1 VPVVAP
7 TSWNFAD
14 LVATVAATQPDAV
27 AIRQGD
33 RTVSYGEFLGRIDA
47 LGTALAADRP
57 IQDKVGVYLY
67 NCPESLE
74 TSMAAL
80 YARLVPV
87 NTNYRYGDDELEY
100 LWGNADCTSVVFHG
114 TFTERVDRLRARCG
128 HVRTWVHVEDDTDP
142 CPDWA
147 VPYESLARPSGAL
160 HEIDR
165 DGGDLLLLY
174 TGGTTGIPKGVMWD
188 QNGLFRRLNAGGIRR
203 FDLDGTLE
211 DVRAKVAQEGPAA
224 RVLPSCPLMHGTGL
238 FSSIE
243 TLAEGGE
250 VVLLASRR
258 FDAEEL
264 ADTIERT
271 ATNVAVIVGD
281 PFARPL
287 LDALRANR
295 PERIASLNAIIS
307 SGAMWSEE
315 VKRGLLECN
324 RGLMLIDAF
333 SSSEALGMGTSVTI
347 ADATA
352 HTAQFSLGEGVRVL
366 GEDGKDVEPGS
377 GTAGLL
383 ALPGT
388 LPLGYYKDEAKT
400 DATFRTIDGTRYSI
414 PGDWAQVAADG
425 TIQLLGR
432 GSQCIN
438 TAGEKVFPEEVE
450 EALKTHPLVRDAC
463 VLGVPD
469 DRYGEVVM
477 AVVELTD
484 GQAPTESVLID
495 HVRSQL
501 AHYKAPRRVRIVP
514 SIGRTPAG
522 KMDYAR
528 NRTELQEWLAT
539 PG

>member
-1 VPVVAP
+1 VRVVP

-14 LVATVAATQPDAV
+14 VFATVAATQPDAV

-33 RTVSYGEFLGRIDA
+33 RTETYGELLGRVDA

-57 IQDKVGVYLY
+57 LQDKVGVYLY

-114 TFTERVDRLRARCG
+114 SFTDRVDGLRARCPK
-128 HVRTWVHVEDDTDP
+128 VRTWVHVDDATAP
-142 CPDWA
+142 CPSWA
-147 VPYESLARPSGAL
+147 VPYESLATPAGPPRTVERSG
-160 HEIDR
+160 E
-165 DGGDLLLLY
+165 DLLLLY
-174 TGGTTGIPKGVMWD
+174 TGGTTGIPKGVMWAQD
-188 QNGLFRRLNAGGIRR
+188 GLFRRLNAGGIRR
-203 FDLDGTLE
+203 FDLEGTLE
-211 DVRAKVAQEGPAA
+211 DVAAKVAEEGPGA
-224 RVLPSCPLMHGTGL
+224 RVLPACPLMHGTGL

-271 ATNVAVIVGD
+271 ATAVAVIVGD

-287 LDALRANR
+287 LDALRAGR
-295 PERIASLNAIIS
+295 PERIASLSAIIS

-315 VKRGLLECN
+315 VKRGLLDFN

-333 SSSEALGMGTSVTI
+333 SSSEALGMGTSVTV

-366 GEDGKDVEPGS
+366 GEDGTDVEPGS
-377 GTAGLL
+377 DTAGLL

-400 DATFRTIDGTRYSI
+400 DATFRTIDSVRYSI
-414 PGDWAQVAADG
+414 PGDWAKVAADG

-450 EALKTHPLVRDAC
+450 EALKTHPDVRDAC

-469 DRYGEVVM
+469 ERYGEVVM
-477 AVVELTD
+477 AVVEPTD
-484 GQAPTESVLID
+484 GRALDESTLID

-501 AHYKAPRRVRIVP
+501 AHYKAPRRVRTVP
-514 SIGRTPAG
+514 TIGRTPAG

-528 NRTELQEWLAT
+528 NRTELQEWLAAA